1 MENDQQTVTA
11 YKGSDLQLG
20 MISAGA
26 TPTVAMTHKMGLAK
40 INCGSKAGVYNSMYY
55 LTGEKNTY
63 NWAHD
68 ATTSTVYSSTTFTN
82 QTLKPFVSNHVCY
95 YIVDGS
101 ASLGGD
107 NEFPADDNGNG
118 WTTSTGTIG
127 SGCYKETTLSNPTL
141 QAKQWTAYTIAIG
154 DVLYQD
160 GALSHYG
167 SAIYSTRTAIAIVFK
182 TGRGHSGDPA
192 KWTHGYALA
201 LREFNECRWSS
212 TNVTVNSS
220 YITTYDALIAD
231 YAGYSKTV
239 AITKYSGYSSSTFPA
254 AYKAWNYSAKS
265 KNGTSYV
272 SLSGNLTTVG
282 AHWFLPSSGQW
293 YLIIKNLG
301 GVTDHVPTGS
311 SGYQWTWVKGS
322 NSSYDSATCRDR
334 INTYIEPIISAGYT
348 TSTVSPTT
356 INLETENVAV
366 RRIPYV
372 SAPEHN
378 ANPSK
383 PTYDN
388 TYKTS
393 SETGTNI
400 ICVVLFGAAPDLC
413 MTLGRTGDG
422 YEKTPATKRDSMRP
436 IIGF

>member
-1 MENDQQTVTA
+1 MAASQNTA
-11 YKGSDLQLG
+11 ALLKTQDLQIAKG
-20 MISAGA
+20 TSSFSMI
-26 TPTVAMTHKMGLAK
+26 HKMGLAVV
-40 INCGSKAGVYNSMYY
+40 NCGAKSGVYNSMYY
-55 LTGEKNTY
+55 LSGEKNTY

-68 ATTSTVYSSTTFTN
+68 ETTSTVYSSTTFTN
-82 QTLKPFVSNHVCY
+82 QSAQPYVSNHVCY

-101 ASLGGD
+101 AALGGD

-118 WTTSTGTIG
+118 WSTSTGTIG
-127 SGCYKETTLSNPTL
+127 TGNFKEITLSNPSIKG
-141 QAKQWTAYTIAIG
+141 KQWSTYTIAIG

-167 SAIYSTRTAIAIVFK
+167 SSIYSTRTAIAVVFN
-182 TGRGHSGDPA
+182 TGRGHAGDPSA
-192 KWTHGYALA
+192 WKHGYALA

-220 YITTYDALIAD
+220 YLTTYDALIVD

-239 AITKYSGYSSSTFPA
+239 AITNYAGYSAATFPA
-254 AYKAWNYSAKS
+254 AYKAWNYTAKS
-265 KNGTSYV
+265 KNGLSNV

-293 YLIIKNLG
+293 YLILKNLG
-301 GVTDHVPTGS
+301 GVTDHIPTGS
-311 SGYQWTWVKGS
+311 DGTQWMWQSGTS
-322 NSSYDSATCRDR
+322 SFNSSTARDR
-334 INTYIEPIISAGYT
+334 INTYINPIISAGYT

-366 RRIPYV
+366 RRIPFV
-372 SAPEHN
+372 SRPEN
-378 ANPSK
+378 IADTSK
-383 PTYDN
+383 PVYDN

-400 ICVVLFGAAPDLC
+400 ICVILFGGAPDLC
-413 MTLGRTGDG
+413 MTLKRTGDG
-422 YEKTPATKRDSMRP
+422 YEKTPTTKRDSMRP